1 MARPGEAAGRG
12 PPDPCFSDYLS
23 AERLGGSVFESRE
36 ALETRTYRF
45 PATCAL
51 PGELPRCQVTGSAES
66 VENKEKKETHF
77 VSVGRNPSSE
87 QTFGYEQG
95 KWLELSTSTL

>member
-1 MARPGEAAGRG
+1 M
-12 PPDPCFSDYLS
+12 
-23 AERLGGSVFESRE
+23 
-36 ALETRTYRF
+36 
-45 PATCAL
+45 
-51 PGELPRCQVTGSAES
+51 TGSAES

-95 KWLELSTSTL
+95 KWLESSTSTL